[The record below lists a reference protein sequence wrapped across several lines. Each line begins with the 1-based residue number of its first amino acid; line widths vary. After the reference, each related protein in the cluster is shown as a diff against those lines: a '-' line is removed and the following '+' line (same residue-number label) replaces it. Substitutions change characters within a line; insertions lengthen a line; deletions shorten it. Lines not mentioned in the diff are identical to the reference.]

1 MGERA
6 TGRLPAGYDLPVFRR
21 RATSETTDSD
31 RATSGADPGDSG
43 KGRPTPSRK
52 EAEAARRDRA
62 KPPLD
67 KKSAARADR
76 DSARVDRLKQREAM
90 FKGDEAALGPRDK
103 GPVRRFARAYV
114 DSRYTLG
121 EFMLPF
127 VVVFLVLSFVPSVAV
142 RGYAILTFYAFM
154 VLLAITTIILA
165 RRVAKEAAVRYPN
178 EDTKGLAI
186 YAAMRSMQLRRM
198 RLPRPQ
204 VARGERP

>member
-1 MGERA
+1 MTVR
-6 TGRLPAGYDLPVFRR
+6 AGYDLPVFRR

-31 RATSGADPGDSG
+31 RATSGADPNAVDTG

-62 KPPLD
+62 KPPMD
-67 KKSAARADR
+67 KKTAARADR

-121 EFMLPF
+121 EYMLPF

-178 EDTKGLAI
+178 EDTKGLAL

>member
-1 MGERA
+1 
-6 TGRLPAGYDLPVFRR
+6 VFRR

-31 RATSGADPGDSG
+31 RATSGADPNAVDTG

-62 KPPLD
+62 KPPMD
-67 KKSAARADR
+67 KKTAARADR

-121 EFMLPF
+121 EYMLPF

-178 EDTKGLAI
+178 EDTKGLAL

>member
-1 MGERA
+1 M
-6 TGRLPAGYDLPVFRR
+6 FRR

-31 RATSGADPGDSG
+31 RATSGADPNAGDAG

-62 KPPLD
+62 KPPMD

-121 EFMLPF
+121 EYMLPF

-165 RRVAKEAAVRYPN
+165 RRVAKEAAVRFPN
-178 EDTKGLAI
+178 EDTKGLAL

>member
-1 MGERA
+1 
-6 TGRLPAGYDLPVFRR
+6 VFRR

-31 RATSGADPGDSG
+31 RATSGADPNAADAG

-62 KPPLD
+62 KPPMD

-121 EFMLPF
+121 EYMLPF

-165 RRVAKEAAVRYPN
+165 RRVAKEAAVRFPN
-178 EDTKGLAI
+178 EDTKGLAL

>member
-1 MGERA
+1 M
-6 TGRLPAGYDLPVFRR
+6 FRR

-31 RATSGADPGDSG
+31 RATSGADPNAADAG

-62 KPPLD
+62 KPPMD

-121 EFMLPF
+121 EYMLPF

-178 EDTKGLAI
+178 EDTKGLAL

>member
-1 MGERA
+1 M
-6 TGRLPAGYDLPVFRR
+6 FRR

-31 RATSGADPGDSG
+31 RATSGADPNAADAG

-62 KPPLD
+62 KPPMD

-121 EFMLPF
+121 EYMLPF

-165 RRVAKEAAVRYPN
+165 RRVAKEAAVRFPN
-178 EDTKGLAI
+178 EDTKGLAL

>member
-1 MGERA
+1 M
-6 TGRLPAGYDLPVFRR
+6 FRR
-21 RATSETTDSD
+21 RSTSDGAEVVAADD
-31 RATSGADPGDSG
+31 TSLAAGG
-43 KGRPTPSRK
+43 KGRATPSRK

-62 KPPLD
+62 KPPMD
-67 KKSAARADR
+67 KKTAARADR

-121 EFMLPF
+121 EYMLPF

-178 EDTKGLAI
+178 EDTKGLAL

>member
-1 MGERA
+1 M
-6 TGRLPAGYDLPVFRR
+6 FRR

-31 RATSGADPGDSG
+31 RATSGADPNAGDAG

-62 KPPLD
+62 KPPMD

-121 EFMLPF
+121 EYMLPF